1 MVAVQGDPWIRV
13 KGSPWHILALALVH
27 MLVSPLHL
35 DILLWPMVV
44 WPFLH
49 FLSYIYILQYTV
61 MYYIMVFIINKSGLI
76 AKGKNGSVCIGKTQ
90 SKTKRSL
97 KSTQ

>member
-1 MVAVQGDPWIRV
+1 MVAVQGDPWIKV
-13 KGSPWHILALALVH
+13 KGSPWHILTLALVH

-49 FLSYIYILQYTV
+49 FLS
-61 MYYIMVFIINKSGLI
+61 FIIFIYYDIQS
-76 AKGKNGSVCIGKTQ
+76 CII
-90 SKTKRSL
+90 
-97 KSTQ
+97 